1 MIKDFLF
8 VARVLIYSAV
18 IALIMQVQWKGESLE
33 QKAMRWVAESSVGS
47 SLTDLAQQMAWK
59 LSNRVDETSQNVS
72 APPAVAA
79 PAAAKTRTLIELK
92 RSSSQQQHQEL
103 N

>member
-1 MIKDFLF
+1 
-8 VARVLIYSAV
+8 
-18 IALIMQVQWKGESLE
+18 MQVQWKGESLE

-79 PAAAKTRTLIELK
+79 PAAAPKTRTLIELK